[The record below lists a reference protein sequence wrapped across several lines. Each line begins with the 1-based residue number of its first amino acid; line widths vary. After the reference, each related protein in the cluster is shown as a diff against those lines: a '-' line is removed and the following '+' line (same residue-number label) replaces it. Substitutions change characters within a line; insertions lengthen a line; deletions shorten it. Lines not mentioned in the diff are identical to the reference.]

1 VLGHVGL
8 QFGSV
13 LNDRHQEG
21 RMIRTRHPVVR
32 LAMVLLGGA
41 LMITPPA
48 ASQRATHSM
57 SPTEKIANAMSAAPT
72 ALASLATIMDWPAS
86 DSVPPAVLRQGSN
99 GWSCLPDMPDTQ
111 GNDPMCLDK
120 SWQAWVQAY
129 VTHKPPQL
137 SGIGVSYMIAP
148 GYGTGSNTDPYATG
162 PTADNQW
169 GHDAPHLM
177 IVVPDVAAL
186 QGLPTTRQ
194 DGAPFVM
201 WTGTPYAHIMVPLA
215 ANSGAAPARH

>member
-1 VLGHVGL
+1 MI
-8 QFGSV
+8 
-13 LNDRHQEG
+13 LNRY
-21 RMIRTRHPVVR
+21 PVVR

-41 LMITPPA
+41 LVISPA
-48 ASQRATHSM
+48 AAAQRATHAM
-57 SPTEKIANAMSAAPT
+57 SPTEKIANAMSAAPR
-72 ALASLATIMDWPAS
+72 ALASQATIMDWPAS
-86 DSVPPAVLRQGSN
+86 DSVPPPVLRQGTN
-99 GWSCLPDMPDTQ
+99 GWVCYPDIPATE

-120 SWQAWVQAY
+120 SWQAWVEAY

-137 SGIGVSYMIAP
+137 SSIGVSYMIAP
-148 GYGTGSNTDPYATG
+148 GYGTGSNTDPYAAG

-177 IVVPDVAAL
+177 IVVPDLAAL

-215 ANSGAAPARH
+215 ANTAATPAHH